1 MITMKRLLL
10 FFYLFC
16 ATLLA
21 ATRLQAEDMQRAD
34 SLKKQ
39 AEAILYSNP
48 KQALDLA
55 YQAIQLCPDKK
66 PNSQR
71 AEIVMLYCHAEQLLG
86 NFDLSIQ
93 HLYDVEPYI
102 MPTEKR
108 LHARWLS
115 LMGRVY
121 GKLDDYKKAIE
132 LNEQATAVYQELGD
146 SLAVA
151 GCYNDRGVI
160 HNFWSEHEEAECYFL
175 MALEINRLKGNLR
188 GIVAN
193 LNNLCLYP
201 GDTEAK
207 LNYIQEA
214 ITINK
219 HLNDKWSLGENY
231 NNLGKQLYFGGRYR
245 EALEALETAYEY
257 ASEIGARE
265 LLCDNYEYHAR
276 LYAKMGAYRQA
287 YDNVLK
293 MNDMRSKLQSSNR
306 LRNIEQDIAYK
317 QYQQQKFEAEQ
328 QQQAYKIKLLN
339 RNLWIL
345 VILFVLVVACGFYVN
360 KLSKRR
366 KDLELMKARYQLQCS
381 ERELDE
387 LKLNQKQLELQSVQ
401 DALEASRQEVTTFAV
416 FLQSRDQ
423 LLDKIREMIKEG
435 YKMDAASFVPHL
447 KKLNA
452 YISQYQSG
460 NTANSTLMQNIEE
473 KNQAFVQRLTEK
485 HPDLTQGEIHLA
497 TLLRVNLSTKEIAM
511 ITGTT
516 PKTVNMNRYRLRKA
530 LDLEGEEDLV
540 EYLSHF

>member
-93 HLYDVEPYI
+93 HLYDVGPYI

>member
-366 KDLELMKARYQLQCS
+366 KDLELMKARYLLQCS

-387 LKLNQKQLELQSVQ
+387 LKLHQKQLELQSVQ

-530 LDLEGEEDLV
+530 LDMEGEEDLV

>member
-39 AEAILYSNP
+39 AEVILYSNP

-317 QYQQQKFEAEQ
+317 QYQQQKLEAEQ

-387 LKLNQKQLELQSVQ
+387 LKLHKKQLELQSVQ

>member
-381 ERELDE
+381 ERELYE

>member
-276 LYAKMGAYRQA
+276 LYAKMGVYRQA

-387 LKLNQKQLELQSVQ
+387 LKLHQKQLELQSVQ

>member
-387 LKLNQKQLELQSVQ
+387 LKLHQKQLELQSVQ

>member
-328 QQQAYKIKLLN
+328 QQQAFKIKLLN

-387 LKLNQKQLELQSVQ
+387 LKLHQKQLELQSVQ

>member
-71 AEIVMLYCHAEQLLG
+71 AEIVMLYCHAAQLLG

-387 LKLNQKQLELQSVQ
+387 LKLHQKQLELQSVQ

>member
-387 LKLNQKQLELQSVQ
+387 LKLHQKQLELQSVQ

-530 LDLEGEEDLV
+530 LDMEGEEDLV

>member
-1 MITMKRLLL
+1 MKRLLL
-10 FFYLFC
+10 FSCLLWG
-16 ATLLA
+16 TLLTVA
-21 ATRLQAEDMQRAD
+21 GPRAENLQHVD
-34 SLKKQ
+34 SLKTQ
-39 AEAILYSNP
+39 AEAILYSDP
-48 KQALDLA
+48 KQASDLA
-55 YQAIQLCPDKK
+55 SQALSLCPDRK

-71 AEIVMLYCHAEQLLG
+71 AEMVLLYCHAEQLLG
-86 NFDLSIQ
+86 NFDLSLQ

-102 MPTEKR
+102 PPTEKR
-108 LHARWLS
+108 LHARWLL

-132 LNEQATAVYQELGD
+132 LNEQATAAYQELGD

-151 GCYNDRGVI
+151 GCYNERGVI
-160 HNFWSEHEEAECYFL
+160 HNFWSEHKEAERYFL
-175 MALEINRLKGNLR
+175 KALEINRQQSNLW

-219 HLNDKWSLGENY
+219 HLNAQWSLGENY
-231 NNLGKQLYFGGRYR
+231 NNLGRQLYFGGRYR
-245 EALEALETAYEY
+245 EALEALGKAYEY

-265 LLCDNYEYHAR
+265 LLCDNYEYHAH

-293 MNDMRSKLQSSNR
+293 MNKMRSELQSNDR
-306 LRNIEQDIAYK
+306 LRNIEQGIAYK
-317 QYQQQKFEAEQ
+317 RYQQQKFEAEQ

-345 VILFVLVVACGFYVN
+345 VILFVLVVACGFYVY

-366 KDLELMKARYQLQCS
+366 KDLELMEARYRLQCS

-387 LKLNQKQLELQSVQ
+387 LKLQQQQLELQRVQ
-401 DALEASRQEVTTFAV
+401 DALETSRQEATTFAV

-460 NTANSTLMQNIEE
+460 DTANSTLLQNIEE

-530 LDLEGEEDLV
+530 LELEGEEDLV
-540 EYLSHF
+540 DYLSHF

>member
-265 LLCDNYEYHAR
+265 LLCDNYEYHAG

-317 QYQQQKFEAEQ
+317 QYQQQKLEAEQ

-387 LKLNQKQLELQSVQ
+387 LKLHQKQLELQSVQ

>member
-207 LNYIQEA
+207 LNYFQEA

-345 VILFVLVVACGFYVN
+345 VILFVLGVACGFYVN

>member
-1 MITMKRLLL
+1 
-10 FFYLFC
+10 
-16 ATLLA
+16 
-21 ATRLQAEDMQRAD
+21 
-34 SLKKQ
+34 
-39 AEAILYSNP
+39 
-48 KQALDLA
+48 
-55 YQAIQLCPDKK
+55 
-66 PNSQR
+66 
-71 AEIVMLYCHAEQLLG
+71 
-86 NFDLSIQ
+86 
-93 HLYDVEPYI
+93 

>member
-328 QQQAYKIKLLN
+328 QHQAYKIKLLN

-387 LKLNQKQLELQSVQ
+387 LKLHQKQLELQSVQ

-530 LDLEGEEDLV
+530 LDMEGEEDLV